1 MEKLMNWLAS
11 SKDTAFCDQGHGEV
25 YSRDYNYVIVRTKRD
40 ENFDFLFCQKN
51 WRGKNPTDIIQPE
64 PLSYAGAYF
73 KSDGKIYDAQDILI
87 DYVSDSAVLR
97 ELTMEKLL
105 ERIQQEV
112 REKVESIIGNDRSN
126 LRVVELADA
135 HLRRELQEKRE
146 FGAKSA
152 ARLRFL
158 EETPQPIQFHC
169 GYRVIAPEVNR
180 RDSNLIKNETMFAYL
195 RDPDGYVNQEAS
207 KYIRENQ
214 EKMLFTFLNNDLL
227 QKEYDSLVSDA
238 DDQIHVVRKIMT
250 AMQKEPLAKTVN
262 VTIRKN
268 GKMFTFKANA
278 EQFRMDC
285 SYVYNKND
293 IVSQDRQ
300 EFKFAFGYN
309 ASYRPKDIVQ
319 ITYGRKVLY
328 ENISSASEEPI
339 L

>member
-1 MEKLMNWLAS
+1 
-11 SKDTAFCDQGHGEV
+11 
-25 YSRDYNYVIVRTKRD
+25 
-40 ENFDFLFCQKN
+40 
-51 WRGKNPTDIIQPE
+51 
-64 PLSYAGAYF
+64 
-73 KSDGKIYDAQDILI
+73 
-87 DYVSDSAVLR
+87 
-97 ELTMEKLL
+97 MEKLL

-285 SYVYNKND
+285 SYAYNKND